1 MWRDLLKLFKEFRAE
16 RKELLIKERRMRRW
30 VKDQNYEMASQLFA
44 IFTEKSEDVV
54 MELETPN
61 GLKLRIYRD
70 VEGKVREER
79 MTEDELFLGRRG

>member
-1 MWRDLLKLFKEFRAE
+1 MLKEIIGLLREFRKEKREEILKVSLLKS
-16 RKELLIKERRMRRW
+16 W

-44 IFTEKSEDVV
+44 IFTEKGADAV
-54 MELETPN
+54 MEIETPN

-70 VEGKVREER
+70 VDGKVREER

>member
-1 MWRDLLKLFKEFRAE
+1 MLKELIRLLREFR
-16 RKELLIKERRMRRW
+16 KEKREEILKVRLIKSW

-44 IFTEKSEDVV
+44 IFTEKGADAV
-54 MELETPN
+54 MEIETPN

-70 VEGKVREER
+70 VDGKVREER